1 MTKPLNIGL
10 LMVAAVAEAG
20 FFRCGRF
27 WPKAGVVVDPREF
40 TEEDWERLAAEPM
53 LHITPAPDTAELAA
67 AEASLDLNE
76 RIKAAIGTLE
86 AGDFEADGRPKLG
99 AVKER
104 LPEDARKVTAK
115 VLAEVWADLKPAD

>member
-1 MTKPLNIGL
+1 MSKLLNIGL
-10 LMVAAVAEAG
+10 LMVASVAQAG

-27 WPKAGVVVDPREF
+27 WPKDGVVVDPLEF
-40 TEEDWERLAAEPM
+40 TEEQWERLAAEPM
-53 LHITPAPDTAELAA
+53 LHITPAPDAAEVAA
-67 AEASLDLNE
+67 IEASLDLTA

-104 LPEDARKVTAK
+104 LPDEAKKVTAK
-115 VLAEVWADLKPAD
+115 VLADVWAELKPAS